1 MVPFQCQ
8 YIMGILKFLLQVVR
22 FCAFSNLTRL
32 GLYFNNS
39 LWSRKFGREQGMTS
53 SEVGFRVLGIFGLS
67 LGEIGQNGRGLY
79 FVCVLDKINVAIVNN
94 FCFNGMQ
101 CN

>member
-1 MVPFQCQ
+1 MEH
-8 YIMGILKFLLQVVR
+8 
-22 FCAFSNLTRL
+22 
-32 GLYFNNS
+32 YFNNS
-39 LWSRKFGREQGMTS
+39 IWSMDVYGCKEQEMTS
-53 SEVGFRVLGIFGLS
+53 SEVGFRVLGFVWLS
-67 LGEIGQNGRGLY
+67 LGEIGQIGRGLY